1 MNTNDEKNNNFSG
14 LKNTL
19 RSLRNRNYRLFFMG
33 QGISLIGTWMQ
44 SIAMGWLIYTKTG
57 SPFWLGIVGFSS
69 QVPVFLA
76 APFGGVLADRWNKRK
91 ILLVTQSLSLLQA
104 LILTILVWTGVIQI
118 WQIIL
123 LSVFL
128 GSVNGFDMPTRQAF
142 VIEMVDNE
150 EDLPNAIA
158 LNSLIFNSARL
169 IGPAIA
175 GLLIE
180 AVGMSLCFFL
190 NAISFIPVIA
200 AFVAMRIKP
209 SGFPRQ
215 NGDVIAHLKDGIKYA
230 YGFTPIKTV
239 LTLLTFIG
247 LVAMPYAVLMPAF
260 AKDVLEGNAMT
271 LGLLMGATGVGAAA
285 GALFLASRKNVTK
298 VGNFIGISLSIFAV
312 AVFIFSMSRLLWFS
326 MAMMVMAGFGLM
338 VMIASINTVLQSVV
352 DDDKRGRVMALYT
365 MSFVGMAPLGSLL
378 AGSIASIK
386 FIGAPGT
393 IMISGILCMVAAV
406 LFIRKLPVIKQAIH
420 PLYVRKGII
429 PQVASGLGSATTL
442 TAETKE

>member
-1 MNTNDEKNNNFSG
+1 MNTPGNNNGKYSG
-14 LKNTL
+14 LKNVL

-44 SIAMGWLIYTKTG
+44 SIAMGWMVYEMTG
-57 SPFWLGIVGFSS
+57 SPFWLGIIGFSS

-76 APFGGVLADRWNKRK
+76 APFGGVLADRWNKKK
-91 ILLVTQSLSLLQA
+91 ILLVTQTLSLLQA
-104 LILTILVWTGVIQI
+104 LVLSILVGLGIIRIWEVIV
-118 WQIIL
+118 
-123 LSVFL
+123 LSSFL
-128 GSVNGFDMPTRQAF
+128 GAINGFDMPTRQAF
-142 VIEMVDNE
+142 VVEMVDNQ

-169 IGPAIA
+169 IGPTIA
-175 GLLIE
+175 GLLI
-180 AVGMSLCFFL
+180 AVIGVSICFFL

-200 AFVAMRIKP
+200 AFLAMRIRP
-209 SGFPRQ
+209 ASIVQQ
-215 NGDVIAHLKDGIKYA
+215 NGDVLAHLKDGVKYA
-230 YGFTPIKTV
+230 LGFSPIKTV
-239 LTLLTFIG
+239 LALLTFIG
-247 LVAMPYAVLMPAF
+247 LVALPYAVLMPVF
-260 AKDVLEGNAMT
+260 AKDILHGDSKT
-271 LGLLMGATGVGAAA
+271 LGFLMGATGVGAAA
-285 GALFLASRKNVTK
+285 GALFLASQKNVTK

-312 AVFIFSMSRLLWFS
+312 AIFIFSMSRYLPFS
-326 MAMMVMAGFGLM
+326 MIMMVMAGFGLM